1 MKRTLFI
8 SSIIV
13 IFLIGIYLFGL
24 KPKPAIQS
32 QENGSSTFTIWVY
45 SSMLSNRVE
54 EYKKENPEVVI
65 FMKKMKSAEH
75 LVEELK
81 LANSS
86 GNTPDMAEI
95 PSLHGIFPFVE
106 DQSIMPVD
114 EYVEEG
120 FAASLIEVI
129 KARFST
135 NENLYALPLG
145 YEVPILYV
153 NRNKYKDKLN
163 IQTLQDLWEKSD
175 SKKYILADAMYP
187 WYKLNM
193 LPPDLSETDQSKGED
208 LFFSEYSSMMALT
221 DFVNGHAGVLISSS
235 SKLHLLE
242 KLIGSTFTWEP
253 MAFPSS
259 SERLLVNGSG
269 LSVFQNRDASKE
281 TIQSFFSYVQEKD
294 VILKMSVEGTLI
306 PPIKTV
312 AESEQYISHFRQYPA
327 YQLSIK
333 QSIGRQGFDLTSE
346 DEKRWNQVTDE

>member
-1 MKRTLFI
+1 MKRALFI

-24 KPKPAIQS
+24 KPKPAIQT

-45 SSMLSNRVE
+45 SSKLVNSVE
-54 EYKKENPEVVI
+54 AYKKENPEVVI

-95 PSLHGIFPFVE
+95 PSLYGIFPLVE
-106 DQSIMPVD
+106 NVSLMPVN
-114 EYVEEG
+114 EYVEEE
-120 FAASLIEVI
+120 FSASLIEVI
-129 KARFST
+129 EARFSI
-135 NENLYALPLG
+135 NENLYAIPLG

-153 NRNKYKDKLN
+153 NSNKYNDKLN
-163 IQTLQDLWEKSD
+163 IQTLQDLWELSD
-175 SKKYILADAMYP
+175 SKPPILADAMYP

-193 LPPDLSETDQSKGED
+193 LPPDFTEEDQVNGEK
-208 LFFSEYSSMMALT
+208 LFFPEYSSMMALT

-242 KLIGSTFTWEP
+242 KLIGSTFKWEP

-259 SERLLVNGSG
+259 SEQLLVNGSG

-281 TIQSFFSYVQEKD
+281 TIQSFFSYMQEKD
-294 VILKMSVEGTLI
+294 VIFKMSVEETQI

-312 AESEQYISHFRQYPA
+312 AESDRYINHFRQYPA

-333 QSIGRQGFDLTSE
+333 QSLVKQGFDLSSE
-346 DEKRWNQVTDE
+346 DEMRWNQVTDE